1 MGRMVTVNMH
11 EAKTHLSKLVARA
24 ASGEEVIIA
33 RADQPL
39 VRLTLIEG
47 NGKRQPGND
56 RGLVEMAENFD
67 EPLSEFE

>member
-1 MGRMVTVNMH
+1 MVTVNMH

-39 VRLTLIEG
+39 VRLTLIEK